1 MGHAVGSTVVV
12 EAAFVDP
19 CATVVTTEAPTT
31 AAPAVDP
38 CAPVEE
44 TAAPTTA
51 APTPA
56 PPAPESNPC
65 ATEAPEPTTMAAP
78 IDPCAPVEVKDA
90 EGSAKA
96 QGIALLQRK
105 VFAAPPMWCALAAV
119 AAAASIGMFV
129 RSRRATRV
137 TFRGRSVYQQVEEGE
152 QQAEDQ
158 DEGVAPL
165 LE

>member
-31 AAPAVDP
+31 AAPT
-38 CAPVEE
+38 

-105 VFAAPPMWCALAAV
+105 VFAAPLMWCALAAV
-119 AAAASIGMFV
+119 AAAAS
-129 RSRRATRV
+129 
-137 TFRGRSVYQQVEEGE
+137 
-152 QQAEDQ
+152 
-158 DEGVAPL
+158 
-165 LE
+165 